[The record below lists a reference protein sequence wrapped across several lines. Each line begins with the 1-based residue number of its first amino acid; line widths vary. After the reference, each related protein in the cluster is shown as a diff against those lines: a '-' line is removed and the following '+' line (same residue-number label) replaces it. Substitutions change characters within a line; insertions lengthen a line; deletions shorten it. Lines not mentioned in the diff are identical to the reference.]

1 MYGFFNDFF
10 LVYSLLCVVFK
21 FYCLAYIFA
30 IKCLNEHLVMKH
42 YYILSKVLNAITA
55 FYDLNV
61 DLFLSDIHCW

>member
-1 MYGFFNDFF
+1 MYVFFYKTF
-10 LVYSLLCVVFK
+10 LIYPLLYVVFK

-42 YYILSKVLNAITA
+42 YYTLSKVLNAITA